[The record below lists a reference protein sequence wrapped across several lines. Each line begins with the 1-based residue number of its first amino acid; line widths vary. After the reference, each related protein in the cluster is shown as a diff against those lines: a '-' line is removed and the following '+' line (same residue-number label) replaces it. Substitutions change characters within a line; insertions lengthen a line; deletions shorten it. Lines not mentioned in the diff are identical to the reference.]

1 MLPGLRTRVLQ
12 LSAGSILL
20 ATVGLTGTA
29 SACQCRPTRDLTA
42 AQVLA
47 DADVLFTGT
56 AIKSVAGKT
65 GEHSSYA
72 VTTFR
77 VTEAF
82 KGAKAGQLIKVGHNS
97 GPTASCGVQFE
108 IGEPH
113 TLGPTRWK
121 GELGIGLCT
130 ALIFRSS
137 RSNDLIGEL
146 RALKR
151 RK

>member
-1 MLPGLRTRVLQ
+1 M
-12 LSAGSILL
+12 GSL
-20 ATVGLTGTA
+20 AMMKLTFAAIVAVGWLALADTV
-29 SACQCRPTRDLTA
+29 SACQCRPTRGLTA
-42 AQVLA
+42 VQVLA

-65 GEHSSYA
+65 GERSSYA

-97 GPTASCGVQFE
+97 GSTASCGVQFE

-121 GELGIGLCT
+121 GKLGIGLCT

-137 RSNDLIGEL
+137 RSDDLIGEL

>member
-1 MLPGLRTRVLQ
+1 MR
-12 LSAGSILL
+12 SL
-20 ATVGLTGTA
+20 AMMKLTFAAVVAVSWLALADTA
-29 SACQCRPTRDLTA
+29 SACKCWPTRDLTA
-42 AQVLA
+42 VQVLA

-65 GEHSSYA
+65 GERSSYA

-82 KGAKAGQLIKVGHNS
+82 KGAKAGQHIEVGHNN
-97 GPTASCGVQFE
+97 GPSSSCGVQFE
-108 IGEPH
+108 IGELH

-121 GELGIGLCT
+121 GKLGIGLCT

-137 RSNDLIGEL
+137 RSDDLIGEL